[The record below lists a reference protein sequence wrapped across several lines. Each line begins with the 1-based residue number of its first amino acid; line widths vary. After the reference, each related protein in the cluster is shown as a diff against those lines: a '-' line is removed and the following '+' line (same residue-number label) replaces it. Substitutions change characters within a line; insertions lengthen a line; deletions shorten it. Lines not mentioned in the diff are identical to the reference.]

1 MAVPR
6 YLQVL
11 WSSKWLLLVGAVV
24 AAVAA
29 FFAGFAIVDGRV
41 QSRAVQEY
49 TAETTLLVSSPS
61 SNMYQAVIP
70 GQALV
75 EGQTLPEETDL
86 TSKAILYAYIIAG
99 TEMRDRVEARV
110 GEFADTEGLTALRRT
125 TQPGGD
131 EAFPGRYTL
140 PIIAVVAGS
149 TSPERAEEISDAAAD
164 LFMADVLAEQDA
176 SNIPNGDRVEL
187 AVLDTASAEEVE
199 GSNPAIPIAITFVGV
214 FLLFVVAA
222 FVIEG
227 IKSSRA
233 RRKPAAAE
241 ESAADD
247 DEPEDT
253 LEAEA
258 DAEVAPEAGEPAT
271 APGTRGSRRRRKAD
285 TASDD
290 EESTSADEE
299 STVEHEPSYTP

>member
-1 MAVPR
+1 MGVPR

-11 WSSKWLLLVGAVV
+11 WESKWLLLVGVLV

-29 FFAGFAIVDGRV
+29 FFAGFAIVDGKV

-61 SNMYQAVIP
+61 SDMYQAVIP

-86 TSKAILYAYIIAG
+86 TSKAILYAYIISG
-99 TEMRDRVEARV
+99 TDMRERVETQV
-110 GEFADTEGLTALRRT
+110 GAFSDTEGLTALRRT

-140 PIIAVVAGS
+140 PIIAVVGGS
-149 TSPERAEEISDAAAD
+149 TSPDRAEEISDAAAQ
-164 LFMADVLAEQDA
+164 LFIEDVLAQQDE
-176 SNIPNGDRVEL
+176 SNIPNGDRVVL
-187 AVLDTASAEEVE
+187 SVLDTATAEEVE

-222 FVIEG
+222 FIVAG
-227 IKSSRA
+227 ARSSRA
-233 RRKPAAAE
+233 RKKALAAE
-241 ESAADD
+241 QADGASETPED
-247 DEPEDT
+247 AEEARSDEPV
-253 LEAEA
+253 A
-258 DAEVAPEAGEPAT
+258 DSGATRRSRAAQGTSEEPETTP
-271 APGTRGSRRRRKAD
+271 
-285 TASDD
+285 
-290 EESTSADEE
+290 DEE